1 MALARRLLAGSL
13 LVTAALTGAQPAQA
27 QGLFDFLFSRPVARA
42 PAYEPS
48 YYPFAADFDRPAVRR
63 HRPKVVRA
71 SSPPVKMPA
80 KPKAPG
86 EVANPV
92 PELLADSTL
101 QRGDIVVFPDGPRVF
116 SGDHGARHSLG
127 DFEPLSQAASLVPPS
142 TRKLVGN
149 LKPGANLAWSTEK
162 PGVTGKVA
170 AANTRDVDA
179 TGSVKPVR
187 R

>member
-1 MALARRLLAGSL
+1 MAPAPRHVAASL
-13 LVTAALTGAQPAQA
+13 LITAALLGAQPAQA
-27 QGLFDFLFSRPVARA
+27 QGLFDFLFGRPVARA

-48 YYPFAADFDRPAVRR
+48 YYPYAADFDRPAVRR
-63 HRPKVVRA
+63 RPKIVRA
-71 SSPPVKMPA
+71 APPPVKMPT

-86 EVANPV
+86 DIANPV
-92 PELLADSTL
+92 PALLADSTL
-101 QRGDIVVFPDGPRVF
+101 RRGDIVVFPDGPRVF

-142 TRKLVGN
+142 TRKLVGH
-149 LKPGANLAWSTEK
+149 LKPGANLAWSTET
-162 PGVTGKVA
+162 PGVAGKV
-170 AANTRDVDA
+170 AANTRDVDV